1 MYYITAY
8 KRTAPVEGHTNPL
21 TVLNTLNE
29 NKSHKITFEVASP
42 SMLRLNLNEIHA
54 SVLDTLRA
62 AGCIINDTIIS
73 EAEDGTLISLPINNF
88 QRHEYKL
95 DSYKTFRI
103 PKRSGGYREIK
114 APYDGLKKAQKAVYK
129 YFHDDLK
136 ILEHECAYGF
146 VKGRNCKA
154 SLEVHKSKH
163 SRWFLKLDFHNF
175 FPSFTTEVLNRQL
188 MCNATIAKYH
198 SFTLDGYLYVCTD
211 EQGRLVQGSPCSP
224 YLANIAMIPFD
235 HAFYKYCNEHQLVYT
250 RYADDMLIS
259 SSRKFN
265 WYELIGV
272 VLELLDNLGYSGLS
286 LSADKTRFGSF
297 NGANWNLGLMYNNQ
311 FDITV
316 GHRNKRLFKV
326 IAHKWNELTPEEQVH
341 WRGVFNYYRYIEP
354 EYFAQERFNVCWQD

>member
-21 TVLNTLNE
+21 TVLDTLNE

-54 SVLDTLRA
+54 SILDTLRV

-136 ILEHECAYGF
+136 IL
-146 VKGRNCKA
+146 
-154 SLEVHKSKH
+154 
-163 SRWFLKLDFHNF
+163 
-175 FPSFTTEVLNRQL
+175 
-188 MCNATIAKYH
+188 
-198 SFTLDGYLYVCTD
+198 
-211 EQGRLVQGSPCSP
+211 
-224 YLANIAMIPFD
+224 
-235 HAFYKYCNEHQLVYT
+235 
-250 RYADDMLIS
+250 
-259 SSRKFN
+259 
-265 WYELIGV
+265 
-272 VLELLDNLGYSGLS
+272 
-286 LSADKTRFGSF
+286 
-297 NGANWNLGLMYNNQ
+297 
-311 FDITV
+311 
-316 GHRNKRLFKV
+316 
-326 IAHKWNELTPEEQVH
+326 
-341 WRGVFNYYRYIEP
+341 
-354 EYFAQERFNVCWQD
+354 